1 VSRPDRLDVVLLIRS
16 LNRGGAERQ
25 LALLST
31 GLDAAEFRVR
41 VVTFYPGGPIWD
53 ELTAQPSVELISL
66 AKRGRWDTLEPI
78 RRLSG
83 MLAAWAPAILHCYMP
98 EPSIVGTIAGR
109 RAGVPAI
116 VWGVRS
122 SNVDYRTYG
131 WFNWATARVA
141 AHMSARAD
149 LIIANSDAGRAHHV
163 ALGYPSDRVIT
174 IPNGIDADRF
184 QPSAEARVAGRQRWQ
199 LADDEVAIGVVARL
213 DPMKGHP
220 VLLRALV
227 SVARQMPAVRV
238 VCVGGGAPGYAQ
250 HLAAETRR
258 LNLERVVRWT
268 GELDHLDT
276 RLPAF
281 DLVCSP
287 SVFGEGF
294 SNAIAEAMACECPC
308 VATNVGDSAVIVG
321 DTGLVVPPAD
331 PESLADA
338 LVRMA
343 RLAVADRQTRGRLAR
358 ARVVNSFS
366 LHAMILRTA
375 TTYRDL
381 ARRPVSR

>member
-1 VSRPDRLDVVLLIRS
+1 VSRPDRVDVVLLIRS

-25 LALLST
+25 LALLAT

-53 ELTAQPSVELISL
+53 ELTAEPAVELLSL
-66 AKRGRWDTLEPI
+66 DKRGRWDALGPT

-83 MLAAWAPAILHCYMP
+83 ILGAWAPDILHCYMP

-122 SNVDYRTYG
+122 SNVDYRKYG

-141 AHMSARAD
+141 ASMSGRAD
-149 LIIANSDAGRAHHV
+149 LIIANSNAGRTHHI
-163 ALGYPSDRVIT
+163 AQGYPAARVIT
-174 IPNGIDADRF
+174 IPNGIDTDRF
-184 QPSAEARVAGRQRWQ
+184 QPSPEARVAGRQRWE
-199 LADDEVAIGVVARL
+199 LADNQLAIGVIARL
-213 DPMKGHP
+213 DPMKGHQ

-227 SVARQMPAVRV
+227 SVARQVPAVRV
-238 VCVGGGAPGYAQ
+238 VCIGGGAPGYAQ
-250 HLAAETRR
+250 HLAAEARR
-258 LNLERVVRWT
+258 LNLDRVVRWT
-268 GELDHLDT
+268 GELGQLHTLV
-276 RLPAF
+276 PAF

-308 VATNVGDSAVIVG
+308 VATDVGDSAAIVG
-321 DTGLVVPPAD
+321 DTGLVVPPD
-331 PESLADA
+331 DLEGLADA
-338 LVRMA
+338 LVKMA
-343 RLAVADRQTRGRLAR
+343 RLAVADRNARGRLAR
-358 ARVVNSFS
+358 ARVVNTFS

>member
-1 VSRPDRLDVVLLIRS
+1 VSQPARLDVVLLIRS

-25 LALLST
+25 LALLAT
-31 GLDAAEFRVR
+31 GLDPADWRVR

-53 ELTAQPSVELISL
+53 ELAARPSVELVSL
-66 AKRGRWDTLEPI
+66 EKRGRWDNLAPT
-78 RRLSG
+78 RRLSR
-83 MLAAWAPAILHCYMP
+83 LLDAWAPAILHCYMP

-122 SNVDYRTYG
+122 SNVDYRQYG

-141 AHMSARAD
+141 ARMSGRAD
-149 LIIANSDAGRAHHV
+149 LIIANSDAGRAHHI
-163 ALGYPSDRVIT
+163 AQGYPATRMMT
-174 IPNGIDADRF
+174 IPNGIDTDRF
-184 QPSAEARVAGRQRWQ
+184 QPSDDARVAARQRWQ
-199 LADDEVAIGVVARL
+199 LGEGVVIGVVARL

-220 VLLRALV
+220 VLLEALG
-227 SVARQMPAVRV
+227 SVVRQVPGVRV
-238 VCVGGGAPGYAQ
+238 VCVGGGAPGYAH

-258 LNLERVVRWT
+258 LNLDGVVRWT
-268 GELDHLDT
+268 GELDELHALV
-276 RLPAF
+276 PAF

-308 VATNVGDSAVIVG
+308 VVTNVGDSAAIVG
-321 DTGLVVPPAD
+321 DTGLVVAPGDA
-331 PESLADA
+331 EGLADA
-338 LVRMA
+338 LVTMA
-343 RLAVADRQTRGRLAR
+343 RLTVADRQARGRLAR
-358 ARVVNSFS
+358 ARVVNTFS

-375 TTYRDL
+375 SVYRDL